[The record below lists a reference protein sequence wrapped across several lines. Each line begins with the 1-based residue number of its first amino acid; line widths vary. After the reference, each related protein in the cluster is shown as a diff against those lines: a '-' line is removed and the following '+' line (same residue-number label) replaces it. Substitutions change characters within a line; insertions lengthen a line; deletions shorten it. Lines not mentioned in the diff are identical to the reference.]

1 MEIKILG
8 TGCAKCKTLDKAV
21 RDVVAQNKIEATVSK
36 VEDIM
41 VIMQY
46 NVMTTPALVV
56 DGKVLVK
63 GRVPSENELKELL
76 TTKFFSI

>member
-21 RDVVAQNKIEATVSK
+21 RDVVAQNKIDATVSK

-41 VIMQY
+41 EIMQY

>member
-21 RDVVAQNKIEATVSK
+21 RDVVAQNKIEATVST

-41 VIMQY
+41 EIMQY

>member
-21 RDVVAQNKIEATVSK
+21 RDVVAKNKIEATVSK